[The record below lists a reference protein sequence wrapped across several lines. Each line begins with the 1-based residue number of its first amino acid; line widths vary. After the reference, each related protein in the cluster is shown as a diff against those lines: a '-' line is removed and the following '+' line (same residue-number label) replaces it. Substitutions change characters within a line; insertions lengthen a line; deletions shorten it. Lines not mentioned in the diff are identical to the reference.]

1 MYLITSFLYF
11 ISSSL
16 DDELSALDF
25 WYFCRRGDSTFT
37 YCPLLYSFS
46 LAARNLISLRYVIFE
61 KFGESSTRRITT
73 YVKCHLKL
81 PPLLSP
87 SLGSGSVTIPKIR
100 PPFYLSSGLIPETP
114 DLIAGL
120 NNFTV
125 VRQPIQQRSRH
136 LLITKLRR
144 PFSKGQIAY
153 SDESEHLMLSST

>member
-1 MYLITSFLYF
+1 MSSYF
-11 ISSSL
+11 VTIVYNS
-16 DDELSALDF
+16 
-25 WYFCRRGDSTFT
+25 
-37 YCPLLYSFS
+37 
-46 LAARNLISLRYVIFE
+46 
-61 KFGESSTRRITT
+61 
-73 YVKCHLKL
+73 LKL

-120 NNFTV
+120 NNFAV